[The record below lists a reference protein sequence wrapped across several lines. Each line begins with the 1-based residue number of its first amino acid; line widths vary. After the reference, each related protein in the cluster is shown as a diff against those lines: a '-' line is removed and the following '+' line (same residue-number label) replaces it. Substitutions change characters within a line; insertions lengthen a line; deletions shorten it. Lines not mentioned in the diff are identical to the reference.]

1 MADELE
7 RPGEDDERR
16 DEGPHTPAPSIWPFA
31 FAFGIALVLLGLVIT
46 SWLIVGIGGL
56 LALVCAFRWIQEV
69 THEMRGKP
77 APAPPGAGAAGE
89 DEGYEEAEGYP
100 RNVFLEGATLGIGAL
115 IGGLVTLPVIGFAL
129 APSFIDQGSEDVNL
143 GPLDNF
149 PENQWRITKFKSVTD
164 EPEDVAR
171 RSAFIRYNGP
181 AKDGQPSF
189 TIISNR
195 CVHLG
200 CPVQPTGV
208 TSKEVETVETKSG
221 KVLLADTAP
230 SGFACPCHGGAY
242 DTEGN
247 RIAGPPVHALDRYEY
262 SIINGEL
269 VLGQV
274 FTVGEVDGTGANATM
289 TAYAHHDPGVHVD
302 GPEQYFYPYVPGQ

>member
-1 MADELE
+1 LADELE
-7 RPGEDDERR
+7 RPGDDEGLK
-16 DEGPHTPAPSIWPFA
+16 DEAHAPPPTIWPFA

-46 SWLIVGIGGL
+46 SWLIVAIGSL
-56 LALVCAFRWIQEV
+56 IALFFAFLWIREATREV
-69 THEMRGKP
+69 RGQ
-77 APAPPGAGAAGE
+77 PAPPPPGPGTRDVVVE
-89 DEGYEEAEGYP
+89 DEGPSRYP
-100 RNVFLEGATLGIGAL
+100 RNVFLEGATLGIGAV

-129 APSFIDQGSEDVNL
+129 APSFVDQGSEDVNL

-149 PENQWRITKFKSVTD
+149 PENQWKVTKFKSVKD
-164 EPEDVAR
+164 EPEDVSR

-181 AKDGQPSF
+181 AEDGQPSF

-208 TSKEVETVETKSG
+208 TGEAETVETDGG

-242 DTEGN
+242 DIEGN
-247 RIAGPPVHALDRYEY
+247 RVAGPPVHALDRYEY
-262 SIINGEL
+262 SIIDGNL

-274 FTVGEVDGTGANATM
+274 YTVGVVDGTGADVTIK
-289 TAYAHHDPGVHVD
+289 AYPHHDPGEHVD